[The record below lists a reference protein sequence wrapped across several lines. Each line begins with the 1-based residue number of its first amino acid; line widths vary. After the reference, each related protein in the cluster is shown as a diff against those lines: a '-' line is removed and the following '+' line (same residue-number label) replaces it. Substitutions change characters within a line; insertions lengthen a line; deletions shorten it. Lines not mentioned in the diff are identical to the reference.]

1 MYAGALRIKLN
12 VHRIRN
18 HTQASVLVCASTWAA
33 LGERQALDRF
43 LQRQL
48 VLRNQ
53 HHTQGGREH
62 GLWDGQKSICSLTS
76 KFLAHALIC
85 QPLIFRHS
93 KRDRVNLPMAGH
105 FLNQITLFAC
115 YCLLSNH
122 LCKFSQRNAKGP
134 FRGKNFA

>member
-48 VLRNQ
+48 VLRNH

-62 GLWDGQKSICSLTS
+62 GLWDEQKSICSLTS
-76 KFLAHALIC
+76 KFLAHALIYQ
-85 QPLIFRHS
+85 QPGH
-93 KRDRVNLPMAGH
+93 NLGYSGIQRETE
-105 FLNQITLFAC
+105 LAC
-115 YCLLSNH
+115 LWLVT
-122 LCKFSQRNAKGP
+122 F
-134 FRGKNFA
+134 